1 VKNMPISRQQQIVT
15 LLINFKYELSRQDS
29 IELTTECIDNLTQ
42 PELNDFMINVAL
54 NQFLKEMT
62 NLIGFE
68 GLKLNQNAAEIV
80 AQLKELSL
88 KKTGRSPLSS
98 LLFSS
103 LFGNW

>member
-1 VKNMPISRQQQIVT
+1 MPISRQQQIVT
-15 LLINFKYELSRQDS
+15 LLINLKYELSRQDS

>member
-1 VKNMPISRQQQIVT
+1 MPISRQQQIVT

-29 IELTTECIDNLTQ
+29 IDLTTECIANLAQ

-68 GLKLNQNAAEIV
+68 GLKLNENASEIV
-80 AQLKELSL
+80 EQLKELSL
-88 KKTGRSPLSS
+88 KKTNRSPLSS

>member
-1 VKNMPISRQQQIVT
+1 MPISRQQQIVT
-15 LLINFKYELSRQDS
+15 LLINLKYELSRQDS

-42 PELNDFMINVAL
+42 RELKDFMINVAL